1 MRVSPSFYVG
11 RRARRA
17 CAGCTFH
24 IAFFVCQYT
33 CCVPPRA
40 PRPRRAAVNL
50 EPLSARQEISEA
62 RELNPYKFVSPI
74 YWKSARFCP
83 DRAEG
88 RSRPP
93 ALYRSRLEQ
102 EAEAPP
108 KRRASSFCSDR
119 ERAWA
124 RFLTLRPAVS
134 SIFCETRGW
143 WLSVGA
149 LRNTSRHVDTLSVC
163 VIEFNGWAQAHPDTI
178 RTPSV
183 H

>member
-1 MRVSPSFYVG
+1 MTRLPLPVQLTTLSPVRGPGAPGPAQTPRVQREAETRE
-11 RRARRA
+11 RRGKPGPPLAATGNLRPL
-17 CAGCTFH
+17 GDQP
-24 IAFFVCQYT
+24 IQVCISHL
-33 CCVPPRA
+33 
-40 PRPRRAAVNL
+40 L
-50 EPLSARQEISEA
+50 E
-62 RELNPYKFVSPI
+62 K
-74 YWKSARFCP
+74 ARFCP
-83 DRAEG
+83 DRAQG

>member
-1 MRVSPSFYVG
+1 MTFPS
-11 RRARRA
+11 
-17 CAGCTFH
+17 
-24 IAFFVCQYT
+24 
-33 CCVPPRA
+33 
-40 PRPRRAAVNL
+40 L
-50 EPLSARQEISEA
+50 EPESRGSPAARVNKLTLRFATISGRWEIN
-62 RELNPYKFVSPI
+62 RYKFVSPI
-74 YWKSARFCP
+74 YWKRRDFAPIGPKAEAGLPPSTG
-83 DRAEG
+83 RASSK
-88 RSRPP
+88 R
-93 ALYRSRLEQ
+93 
-102 EAEAPP
+102 AEAPP